1 MELISYWNSNIFIY
15 WLNGSQKASQI
26 LLENN
31 IHYSIITEI
40 EVKGHIS
47 FISDEQKIKFQRVLN
62 RFTKIYL
69 TDEIK
74 DIAIEYKA
82 QYHLKTPDAII
93 AASAKYLKI
102 PLVTGDRKVERVE
115 NIITVIFNP
124 EK

>member
-47 FISDEQKIKFQRVLN
+47 FI
-62 RFTKIYL
+62 
-69 TDEIK
+69 TDEPK
-74 DIAIEYKA
+74 N
-82 QYHLKTPDAII
+82 
-93 AASAKYLKI
+93 KI
-102 PLVTGDRKVERVE
+102 SKSFKQVY
-115 NIITVIFNP
+115 
-124 EK
+124 

>member
-1 MELISYWNSNIFIY
+1 MELISYWNSSIFIY

-47 FISDEQKIKFQRVLN
+47 FITDEQKIKFQRVLN

-69 TDEIK
+69 TNEIK
-74 DIAIEYKA
+74 DILSNIKRSIILK
-82 QYHLKTPDAII
+82 HLMP
-93 AASAKYLKI
+93 SL
-102 PLVTGDRKVERVE
+102 LHQL
-115 NIITVIFNP
+115 NI
-124 EK
+124 